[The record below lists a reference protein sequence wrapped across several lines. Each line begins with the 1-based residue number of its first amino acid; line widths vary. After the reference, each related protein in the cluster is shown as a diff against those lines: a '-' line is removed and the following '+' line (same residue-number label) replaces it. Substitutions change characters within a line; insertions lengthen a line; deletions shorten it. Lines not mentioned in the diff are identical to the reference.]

1 MIRLSKSVLGDEE
14 VRALASVVLEDGY
27 LGMGKEVNAFE
38 EELTGFLGGVKIV
51 VCVNSGTAALHL
63 AVASVVRPGDEVLV
77 QSLTFVSSFQ
87 SISASGA
94 TPVACE
100 IDPLSMTIDLDDAE
114 KKLTNSTKAIM
125 PVHYAGNPG
134 HLDEVYEFAGR
145 HGLRVVEDAAHA
157 FGSTYKGKRVGS
169 IGDIVCF
176 SFDGIKNIT
185 SGEGGAIVSSDA
197 DVIQYVQ
204 DARLLGIHKDTEQ
217 RYSGKRSWEFD
228 VTHQGYR
235 YHMSNLF
242 AAIGRVQLRRFPTF
256 MQARQSLA
264 TRYDDSLRRI
274 DGIGVFDFDYRC
286 VVPHIYP
293 ITVKHER
300 KDALREFLIKSGV
313 ECGVH
318 YYPNHLLTFYET
330 ASMRLPV
337 TEQVYGEILTLPLH
351 PDLTLRQQDKVV
363 SLIREF
369 MGGRDA

>member
-1 MIRLSKSVLGDEE
+1 MTVIRLSKSVLGDEE

-197 DVIQYVQ
+197 DVIQYVLVISCLLL
-204 DARLLGIHKDTEQ
+204 RLL
-217 RYSGKRSWEFD
+217 
-228 VTHQGYR
+228 
-235 YHMSNLF
+235 
-242 AAIGRVQLRRFPTF
+242 
-256 MQARQSLA
+256 
-264 TRYDDSLRRI
+264 
-274 DGIGVFDFDYRC
+274 
-286 VVPHIYP
+286 
-293 ITVKHER
+293 
-300 KDALREFLIKSGV
+300 
-313 ECGVH
+313 
-318 YYPNHLLTFYET
+318 
-330 ASMRLPV
+330 
-337 TEQVYGEILTLPLH
+337 
-351 PDLTLRQQDKVV
+351 
-363 SLIREF
+363 
-369 MGGRDA
+369 